1 MRRNGR
7 VLIAAS
13 LVALGVA
20 CSTTPAPVPLVAEPV
35 EISALAGEWS
45 GEYES
50 PERGRRG
57 TIVFSLQA
65 GTDTAHGDVL
75 MTPRGYRDPLRPA
88 EPRMGVDR
96 ERSNPELLTIRFVRI
111 DGGRVSGV
119 LDPYR
124 DPECGC
130 TLETSFTGRLVDDS
144 TIEGTFVTTGPP
156 GFPRSTGTWRVTRAK
171 GPARP

>member
-1 MRRNGR
+1 MGKYGKL
-7 VLIAAS
+7 VIAATV
-13 LVALGVA
+13 VALGAA

-35 EISALAGEWS
+35 DVSALAGEWT

-50 PERGRRG
+50 PDLGRRG
-57 TIVFSLQA
+57 SIVFSLLA

-88 EPRMGVDR
+88 EPRMGVER

-130 TLETSFTGRLVDDS
+130 TLQTSFTGRLVDDS

-156 GFPRSTGTWRVTRAK
+156 GFPRSTGSWRVTRAK
-171 GPARP
+171 GSAGG